1 MNKIKQFFV
10 NNKYVAIWTVCYF
23 TAVWAILRILFG
35 FNFLLVNHWVRLS
48 HLYLHGFP
56 AFVFGILLLAAV
68 PLYVATTTIIARTK
82 KPLFTIPMPK
92 WAQKKS
98 ETVIEEEV
106 KEEKTEPEQPLPE
119 NLPTELREPFLRARA
134 HMSLGGAQSV
144 FNKIGPDTVGA
155 APDPTPVEPDL
166 PLPPD
171 FDVET
176 DFSDDANEFGNKPLV
191 FSDVDFDDN
200 NDDESQDEEKS
211 NIVFDYLTSHD
222 YGDDCVNMGDMVV
235 CRDYAIVWHDDTDL
249 WIADEGDTWYG
260 PGKQE
265 LSPVLRVKAFSNKA
279 GTKPVLYLA
288 TANILNIDTLR
299 KQWSDDG
306 ITVIDDLGELDK
318 LLNQSK

>member
-1 MNKIKQFFV
+1 MNKIKQFFI
-10 NNKYVAIWTVCYF
+10 NNKYAVIWTVCYF
-23 TAVWAILRILFG
+23 AVVWAILRVLFG
-35 FNFLLVNHWVRLS
+35 FNIFLANHWVRLM
-48 HLYLHGFP
+48 HLHLHGFP

-98 ETVIEEEV
+98 DPVAETEPES
-106 KEEKTEPEQPLPE
+106 EKKEPEQPLPE

-134 HMSLGGAQSV
+134 HMSLGVAQSV
-144 FNKIGPDTVGA
+144 FNKIGPDTVA
-155 APDPTPVEPDL
+155 TAPDPMPVEPDL

-191 FSDVDFDDN
+191 FSDVDFDDDD
-200 NDDESQDEEKS
+200 NDDESEDEEKD
-211 NIVFDYLTSHD
+211 NIVFDYLKSHG

-249 WIADEGDTWYG
+249 WIADEGDTWYA

-265 LSPVLRVKAFSNKA
+265 LSPVTRIKMFSDKV
-279 GTKPVLYLA
+279 GTQPVLYLA
-288 TANILNIDTLR
+288 SANILNIDTLR

-318 LLNQSK
+318 LLN